1 MNELNQNLM
10 DKLDRIVETACYIG
24 NISIKDFKSR
34 SRERHIV
41 DIKRMTYAIAR
52 DVLRMPYLHIA
63 KYFKVN
69 HATVIHHYK
78 LNMELV
84 DTDTYYFKKYN
95 TILQMVKSDLNLV
108 EIEELMELVQ
118 RLQVNKESQLEL
130 KEKLTKFYNKDEN
143 QTNTETTSI
152 KPS

>member
-1 MNELNQNLM
+1 MN
-10 DKLDRIVETACYIG
+10 KLDRIVETACYIG
-24 NISIKDFKSR
+24 NISTKDFKSR

-41 DIKRMTYAIAR
+41 DIKRMTYAIAK

-118 RLQVNKESQLEL
+118 RLQANKESQLEL

>member
-1 MNELNQNLM
+1 MN
-10 DKLDRIVETACYIG
+10 KLDRIVETACYIG

-118 RLQVNKESQLEL
+118 RLQANKESQLEL

>member
-1 MNELNQNLM
+1 M

-24 NISIKDFKSR
+24 NISTKDFESR

-78 LNMELV
+78 LNMQLV

-118 RLQVNKESQLEL
+118 RLQANKESQLEL

>member
-1 MNELNQNLM
+1 M

-24 NISIKDFKSR
+24 NISTKDFQSR

-41 DIKRMTYAIAR
+41 DIKRMTYSIAR

-63 KYFKVN
+63 RYFKVN
-69 HATVIHHYK
+69 HATVMHHYK
-78 LNMELV
+78 LNMQLV

-95 TILQMVKSDLNLV
+95 TILQMVKSDLNVV
-108 EIEELMELVQ
+108 EVEELMEVIQ
-118 RLQVNKESQLEL
+118 RLQANKESQLEL

-143 QTNTETTSI
+143 ETITEGQGA
-152 KPS
+152 

>member
-1 MNELNQNLM
+1 M
-10 DKLDRIVETACYIG
+10 DKLDKIVETACYIG
-24 NISIKDFKSR
+24 NISTKDFKSR

-63 KYFKVN
+63 DYFKVN

-78 LNMELV
+78 LNRMLV
-84 DTDTYYFKKYN
+84 ETDTYYFKKYN

-108 EIEELMELVQ
+108 EIEELLELVH
-118 RLQVNKESQLEL
+118 RLQANKESQLEL

>member
-1 MNELNQNLM
+1 M

-24 NISIKDFKSR
+24 NISTKDFESR

-63 KYFKVN
+63 KYFEVN
-69 HATVIHHYK
+69 HATVMHHYK
-78 LNMELV
+78 LNMQLV

-118 RLQVNKESQLEL
+118 RLQANKESQLEL

-152 KPS
+152 NPS

>member
-1 MNELNQNLM
+1 M
-10 DKLDRIVETACYIG
+10 DKLNRIVETACYIG
-24 NISIKDFKSR
+24 NISTKDFQSR

-63 KYFKVN
+63 DYFKVN

-118 RLQVNKESQLEL
+118 RLQANKESQLEL

-152 KPS
+152 NPS

>member
-1 MNELNQNLM
+1 M

-24 NISIKDFKSR
+24 NISTKDFKSR

-69 HATVIHHYK
+69 HATVMHHYK
-78 LNMELV
+78 LNMQLV

-95 TILQMVKSDLNLV
+95 TILQMVKSDFNLV

-118 RLQVNKESQLEL
+118 RLQANKESQLEL

>member
-1 MNELNQNLM
+1 MN
-10 DKLDRIVETACYIG
+10 KLDRIVETACYIG
-24 NISIKDFKSR
+24 NISTKDFKSR

-69 HATVIHHYK
+69 HATVMHHYK
-78 LNMELV
+78 LNRQLV
-84 DTDTYYFKKYN
+84 ETDTYYFKKYN

-118 RLQVNKESQLEL
+118 RLQANKESQLEL

>member
-1 MNELNQNLM
+1 M

-24 NISIKDFKSR
+24 NISTKDFKSR

-69 HATVIHHYK
+69 HATVMHHYK
-78 LNMELV
+78 LNMQLV
-84 DTDTYYFKKYN
+84 DTDSYYFKKYN

-118 RLQVNKESQLEL
+118 RLQANKESQLEL

>member
-1 MNELNQNLM
+1 MN
-10 DKLDRIVETACYIG
+10 KLDRIVETACYIG
-24 NISIKDFKSR
+24 NISTKDFKSR

-78 LNMELV
+78 LNMQLV

-118 RLQVNKESQLEL
+118 RLQANKESQLEL

>member
-1 MNELNQNLM
+1 M

-24 NISIKDFKSR
+24 NISIKDFQSR

-41 DIKRMTYAIAR
+41 DIKRMTYSIAR

-78 LNMELV
+78 LNMQLV

-118 RLQVNKESQLEL
+118 RLQANKESQLEL

>member
-1 MNELNQNLM
+1 MN
-10 DKLDRIVETACYIG
+10 KLDRIVETACYIG
-24 NISIKDFKSR
+24 NISTKDFKSR

-78 LNMELV
+78 LNRMLV
-84 DTDTYYFKKYN
+84 ETDTYYFKKYN

-118 RLQVNKESQLEL
+118 RLQANKESQLEL

>member
-1 MNELNQNLM
+1 M
-10 DKLDRIVETACYIG
+10 DKINHIIDTACYIG
-24 NISIKDFKSR
+24 NISVKDFKSK

-41 DIKRMTYAIAR
+41 DIKRMAYSIIK

-63 KYFKVN
+63 KHFKIN
-69 HATVIHHYK
+69 HATVMHHYK
-78 LNMELV
+78 LNRTLLES
-84 DTDTYYFKKYN
+84 DSYYFKKYN

-118 RLQVNKESQLEL
+118 RLQANKESQLEL
-130 KEKLTKFYNKDEN
+130 KEKLTKFYNNDAN

-152 KPS
+152 TPS

>member
-1 MNELNQNLM
+1 
-10 DKLDRIVETACYIG
+10 
-24 NISIKDFKSR
+24 
-34 SRERHIV
+34 
-41 DIKRMTYAIAR
+41 MTYAIAR

-78 LNMELV
+78 LNMQLV

-118 RLQVNKESQLEL
+118 RLQANKESQLEL

>member
-1 MNELNQNLM
+1 M

-24 NISIKDFKSR
+24 NISTKDFESR

-52 DVLRMPYLHIA
+52 DFLRMPYLHIA

-78 LNMELV
+78 LNMQLV

-118 RLQVNKESQLEL
+118 RLQANKESQLEL

-152 KPS
+152 NPS

>member
-1 MNELNQNLM
+1 M
-10 DKLDRIVETACYIG
+10 DKLNRIVETACYIG
-24 NISIKDFKSR
+24 NISIKDFQSR

-63 KYFKVN
+63 DYFKVN

-78 LNMELV
+78 LNMQLV
-84 DTDTYYFKKYN
+84 ETDSYYFKKYN
-95 TILQMVKSDLNLV
+95 TILQMVKSDLNVV
-108 EIEELMELVQ
+108 EVEELMEVIQ
-118 RLQVNKESQLEL
+118 RLQANKESQLEL

-143 QTNTETTSI
+143 
-152 KPS
+152 K

>member
-1 MNELNQNLM
+1 M

-24 NISIKDFKSR
+24 NISTKDFKSR

-69 HATVIHHYK
+69 HATVMHHYK
-78 LNMELV
+78 LNMQLV

-118 RLQVNKESQLEL
+118 RLQANKESQLEL

-152 KPS
+152 NPS

>member
-1 MNELNQNLM
+1 M

-24 NISIKDFKSR
+24 NISTKDFKSR

-69 HATVIHHYK
+69 HATVIHHYN
-78 LNMELV
+78 LNRMLV
-84 DTDTYYFKKYN
+84 ETDTYYFKKYN
-95 TILQMVKSDLNLV
+95 TILQMVKSDLNVV
-108 EIEELMELVQ
+108 EVEELMEIIQ
-118 RLQVNKESQLEL
+118 RLQANKESQLEL

>member
-1 MNELNQNLM
+1 M
-10 DKLDRIVETACYIG
+10 DKLNRIVETACYIG
-24 NISIKDFKSR
+24 NISTKDFQSR

-63 KYFKVN
+63 DYFKVN

-78 LNMELV
+78 LNMQLV
-84 DTDTYYFKKYN
+84 ETDSYYFKKYN
-95 TILQMVKSDLNLV
+95 TILQMVKSDLNVV
-108 EIEELMELVQ
+108 EVEELMEVIQ
-118 RLQVNKESQLEL
+118 RLQANKESQLEL

-143 QTNTETTSI
+143 
-152 KPS
+152 K

>member
-1 MNELNQNLM
+1 M
-10 DKLDRIVETACYIG
+10 DKLNRIVETACYIG
-24 NISIKDFKSR
+24 NISIKDFQSR

-63 KYFKVN
+63 DYFKVN

-78 LNMELV
+78 LNMQLV
-84 DTDTYYFKKYN
+84 ETDTYYFKKYN
-95 TILQMVKSDLNLV
+95 TILQMVKSDLNVV
-108 EIEELMELVQ
+108 EVEELMEVIQ
-118 RLQVNKESQLEL
+118 RLQANKESQLEL

-143 QTNTETTSI
+143 
-152 KPS
+152 K

>member
-1 MNELNQNLM
+1 M

-24 NISIKDFKSR
+24 NISTKDFKSR

-63 KYFKVN
+63 DYFKVN

-78 LNMELV
+78 LNRMLV
-84 DTDTYYFKKYN
+84 ETDSYYFKKYN
-95 TILQMVKSDLNLV
+95 TILQMVKSDLNVV
-108 EIEELMELVQ
+108 EVEELMEVIQ
-118 RLQVNKESQLEL
+118 RLQANKESQLEL
-130 KEKLTKFYNKDEN
+130 KEKLTRLD
-143 QTNTETTSI
+143 Q
-152 KPS
+152 

>member
-1 MNELNQNLM
+1 M

-24 NISIKDFKSR
+24 NISTKDFKSR

-78 LNMELV
+78 LNMQLV

-118 RLQVNKESQLEL
+118 RLQANKESQLEL

-152 KPS
+152 NPS

>member
-1 MNELNQNLM
+1 M

-24 NISIKDFKSR
+24 NISIKDFQSR

-41 DIKRMTYAIAR
+41 DIKRMTYSIAR

-69 HATVIHHYK
+69 HATVMHHYK
-78 LNMELV
+78 LNMQLV

-118 RLQVNKESQLEL
+118 RLQANKESQLEL

>member
-1 MNELNQNLM
+1 MN
-10 DKLDRIVETACYIG
+10 KLDRIVETACYIG
-24 NISIKDFKSR
+24 NISTKDFKSR

-118 RLQVNKESQLEL
+118 RLQANKESQLEL

>member
-1 MNELNQNLM
+1 M

-24 NISIKDFKSR
+24 NISTKDFKSR

-69 HATVIHHYK
+69 HATVMHHYK
-78 LNMELV
+78 LNMQLV

-118 RLQVNKESQLEL
+118 RLQANKESQLEL

>member
-1 MNELNQNLM
+1 MN
-10 DKLDRIVETACYIG
+10 KLDRIVETACYIG
-24 NISIKDFKSR
+24 NISTKDFKSR

-69 HATVIHHYK
+69 HATVMHHYK
-78 LNMELV
+78 LNMQLV

-95 TILQMVKSDLNLV
+95 TILQMVKSDLNIV
-108 EIEELMELVQ
+108 EVEELMEVIQ
-118 RLQVNKESQLEL
+118 RLQANKESQIEL

-143 QTNTETTSI
+143 EIITEGQSTETS
-152 KPS
+152 

>member
-1 MNELNQNLM
+1 M

-24 NISIKDFKSR
+24 NISTKDFESR

-118 RLQVNKESQLEL
+118 RLQANKESQLEL

>member
-1 MNELNQNLM
+1 M
-10 DKLDRIVETACYIG
+10 DKLNRIVETACYIG
-24 NISIKDFKSR
+24 NISTKDFQSR

-63 KYFKVN
+63 DYFKVN

-78 LNMELV
+78 LNMQLV
-84 DTDTYYFKKYN
+84 ETDSYYFKKYN
-95 TILQMVKSDLNLV
+95 TILQMVKSDLNVV
-108 EIEELMELVQ
+108 EVEELMEVIQ
-118 RLQVNKESQLEL
+118 RLQANKESELEL

-143 QTNTETTSI
+143 
-152 KPS
+152 K

>member
-1 MNELNQNLM
+1 M

-24 NISIKDFKSR
+24 NISTKDFESR

-118 RLQVNKESQLEL
+118 RLQANKESQLEL

-152 KPS
+152 NPS

>member
-1 MNELNQNLM
+1 M

-24 NISIKDFKSR
+24 NISTKDFKSR

-78 LNMELV
+78 LNMQLV

-118 RLQVNKESQLEL
+118 RLQANKESQLEL